1 MQKTNFKKRKPSQS
15 RRRSGAGRS
24 TENGGRSHGER
35 NEFRPDRERKPKK
48 HRKPHRGQ
56 DDARNERPSD
66 KQNRDRQVPEWAL
79 AKKSR
84 RKSSRSEEAHV
95 EGERNERFQAKKSRS
110 SKSRW
115 EQDRSRK
122 ERPDQERSGRERPER
137 ERPRNEFRKLL
148 RENEGQAGR
157 EKPGKSR
164 PKKRRNERS
173 RKSSGKDWSMYVHT
187 PGETKTET
195 TTYEPAHTFEEFHVN
210 QELLQRIKEKGFVAP
225 SEIQDKA
232 IPVLLQ
238 GDDLVGV
245 AGTGTGKTA
254 AFLIPIID
262 RLLQEPEDQSALI
275 IAPTRELASQINDEF
290 RSLVKGLGIY
300 STCLIGGLSVR
311 DSMQALKRT
320 NHIIIG
326 TPGRLLDMHDRG
338 LLEFENFE
346 TLVLDEFDRMLD
358 MGFSEEMQMINK
370 QMVNK
375 QQTMLF
381 SATVDPSQRK
391 LIDEIA
397 GAAEEVEAAMNT
409 QKTDAIHQEVL
420 HVNGQDRF
428 ELMHDLILEQEQEK
442 VILFC
447 ETKREADDIL
457 KRLKGEKVRAD
468 VIHGDK
474 SQNARQT
481 ALRKFKRGN
490 VNVLVATDV
499 VARGIDVSDVSLVI
513 NYKPP
518 RNYTDYV
525 HRIGRTGR
533 AGKTGRAVTMV
544 G

>member
-15 RRRSGAGRS
+15 RRRSGADRS
-24 TENGGRSHGER
+24 TDNNRRSYGER
-35 NEFRPDRERKPKK
+35 NEFRSEGDRKPKK

-56 DDARNERPSD
+56 DDTRNERSFD
-66 KQNRDRQVPEWAL
+66 KQSRDRQVPEWAL

-84 RKSSRSEEAHV
+84 RKSSRNEENNT
-95 EGERNERFQAKKSRS
+95 EGERNERFQAKKSRV

-115 EQDRSRK
+115 EQDQSGK
-122 ERPDQERSGRERPER
+122 ERSGQ
-137 ERPRNEFRKLL
+137 ERPRKEFRKSE
-148 RENEGQAGR
+148 RATDGR
-157 EKPGKSR
+157 PDRVRTDKSKSR
-164 PKKRRNERS
+164 KRRNERS
-173 RKSSGKDWSMYVHT
+173 RKSSGRDLSMYIHT

-195 TTYEPAHTFEEFHVN
+195 TAYEPAHTFEEFHIN

-232 IPVLLQ
+232 IPILLQ

-262 RLLQEPEDQSALI
+262 RLLEEPEDQSALI

-290 RSLVKGLGIY
+290 RSLVRGLGIY

-311 DSMQALKRT
+311 DSIQALKRT

-338 LLEFENFE
+338 LLAFENFE

-370 QMVNK
+370 QMINK

-420 HVNGQDRF
+420 HVNGQDKF
-428 ELMHDLILEQEQEK
+428 QLMHDLILSQEEEK

-447 ETKREADDIL
+447 ETKREADDML

-513 NYKPP
+513 NYMPP

-533 AGKTGRAVTMV
+533 AGKSGRAVTMID
-544 G
+544 